1 MARFNY
7 VARGPDGDRIT
18 GTKEA
23 QDARA
28 VAASLRSEGLV
39 PVSVD
44 EVSPKALFVEQ
55 ANRRKRGRVKQSD
68 VAEFVRKLSVLLDA
82 SVGLVT
88 ALEDLAAQEEKERFY
103 QVLEDVRNKV
113 MGGNP
118 LSNSLKDHPGV
129 FNPLLCAMAK
139 AGEETGR
146 LEEVLADVAGYLET
160 AIALKRKVKTALTY
174 PTFVT
179 IVFCVAVAFMFLVL
193 LPKFE
198 AIFSGLGRRL
208 PLLTQWALAFSV
220 GLRHWFPLL
229 LLLGLA
235 VGLGTYL
242 AGRTERGR
250 MCLHRLLL
258 GIPIAGPLVMQIS
271 LARFLDT
278 LATLQRSGVPILT
291 SIDIAANTVG
301 NTMIEGELRAAR
313 DGLMNGSFLS
323 RELAKSNLFPRMMI
337 RMISVGEQTG
347 KMEELLSRTA
357 AYYRAEAE
365 AGIQRMTALIEPL
378 IMVLM
383 GIVVGFVV
391 FAVYMPIF
399 QIAGA
404 ASH

>member
-1 MARFNY
+1 MARFDY
-7 VARGPDGDRIT
+7 VARSPDGDRIT

-23 QDARA
+23 QDAKA
-28 VAASLRSEGLV
+28 LVASLRSEGVV

-44 EVSPKALFVEQ
+44 EVSTEAVFVEQ
-55 ANRRKRGRVKQSD
+55 TSRRKRGRVKQID
-68 VAEFVRKLSVLLDA
+68 IAQFVRQLSVLLDA

-88 ALEDLAAQEEKERFY
+88 ALEDLAAQEEKERFC

-118 LSNSLKDHPGV
+118 LSSSLKDHPRV

-146 LEEVLADVAGYLET
+146 LEEVLADVAGYLE
-160 AIALKRKVKTALTY
+160 ASIALKRKVKTALTY
-174 PTFVT
+174 PTFVAA
-179 IVFCVAVAFMFLVL
+179 VFCGAVAFMFLVL
-193 LPKFE
+193 LPKFQT
-198 AIFSGLGRRL
+198 IFSGLGRRL
-208 PLLTQWALAFSV
+208 PMLTQLALGFSV
-220 GLRHWFPLL
+220 WLQQWFPLL
-229 LLLGLA
+229 LLLTFA
-235 VGLGTYL
+235 VGLGTHL

-250 MCLHRLLL
+250 AFLHRRLL

-301 NTMIEGELRAAR
+301 NTMIEGELKAAR
-313 DGLMNGSFLS
+313 DGLMKGSFLS
-323 RELAKSNLFPRMMI
+323 RELAKSGLFPRMMV
-337 RMISVGEQTG
+337 RMIAVGEQTG

-399 QIAGA
+399 QIAGGGG
-404 ASH
+404 H